1 MSQPEADWILKAMI
15 VMAAADA
22 RLDAREVGAIR
33 KIYQEQTGREIDART
48 VVLAVQ
54 TYATR
59 RALIGDLSVAARVM
73 RDETKET
80 IFRAAFLTAEAN
92 GQFSPQAGARPAAIA
107 AALGLSDS
115 ATQEI
120 AAGSENDEGLD

>member
-1 MSQPEADWILKAMI
+1 MSQAEADWILKAMI

-33 KIYQEQTGREIDART
+33 KIYQEQTGREIDALA

-59 RALIGDLSVAARVM
+59 RALIEDLSVAARVM

-92 GQFSPQAGARPAAIA
+92 GQFSPQERERLAAIA

-115 ATQEI
+115 DMQEI
-120 AAGSENDEGLD
+120 AAGSEKGDGLD

>member
-1 MSQPEADWILKAMI
+1 
-15 VMAAADA
+15 MAAADA

-33 KIYQEQTGREIDART
+33 KIYQEQTGREIDARA

-59 RALIGDLSVAARVM
+59 RALIEDLSVAARVM

-92 GQFSPQAGARPAAIA
+92 GQFSPQERERLAAIA

-115 ATQEI
+115 DMQEI
-120 AAGSENDEGLD
+120 AAGSEKGDGLD